1 MRYGLD
7 IGGTKIEIVVFDRD
21 FKVIDTARV
30 ATPSDNYPH
39 FIQTIC
45 QLVSQRD
52 RQYSCIGSVGIGLP
66 GVQETDTSKQISS
79 NIPCL
84 TGQYVARD
92 LEKELKRKVNIDN
105 DSRCFALCEALTGAG
120 QGNGR
125 VFAAVLGTGVGGGLV
140 LDGKLYRG
148 ASGIAGEWGH
158 MPISAHLVNQYGLF
172 VKQCN
177 CGLYGCLEH
186 YISGTGLSNLCQHF
200 LEEDLQAEQLL
211 QRITDKDAQALHV
224 YQVFIDILCSGFA
237 NLQLTYD
244 VDIIVLGG
252 GLSNIKRLY
261 ADLQQRLPHFLFKGI
276 QAVSIVPAQFGD
288 SSGVR
293 GAALLAN

>member
-7 IGGTKIEIVVFDRD
+7 IGGTKIEIVVFDQD
-21 FKVIDTARV
+21 FRVINTARID
-30 ATPSDNYPH
+30 TPSDNYLH
-39 FIQTIC
+39 FIQTVC
-45 QLVSQRD
+45 QLVRQRD

-66 GVQETDTSKQISS
+66 GVQETRSLKQISS

-84 TGQYVARD
+84 TGQHVAYD
-92 LEKELKRKVNIDN
+92 LAKELNRTVHIDN

-120 QGNGR
+120 KGNAR

-186 YISGTGLSNLCQHF
+186 YISGTGLSNLCQYF
-200 LEEDLQAEQLL
+200 LGEALQAEQFLK
-211 QRITDKDAQALHV
+211 RVADKDAQALHV
-224 YQVFIDILCSGFA
+224 YQVFIDILCTGFA

-261 ADLQQRLPHFLFKGI
+261 ADLQQRLPYFLFKGI
-276 QAVSIVPAQFGD
+276 QAVPIVQAQFGD

>member
-21 FKVIDTARV
+21 FRVINTVRV
-30 ATPSDNYPH
+30 ATPGDNYAH

-45 QLVSQRD
+45 QLVRQRD

-66 GVQETDTSKQISS
+66 GVQETYTSKQISS

-92 LEKELKRKVNIDN
+92 LAKELNRKVNIDN

-120 QGNGR
+120 QGKSR

-140 LDGKLYRG
+140 LDGKLYHG

-158 MPISAHLVNQYGLF
+158 MPISGHLVNQYGLF

-200 LEEDLQAEQLL
+200 LGEDLQTEQFL
-211 QRITDKDAQALHV
+211 QRVTDKDPQALYV
-224 YQVFIDILCSGFA
+224 YQVFIDILCTGFA
-237 NLQLTYD
+237 NLQLIYD

-252 GLSNIKRLY
+252 GLSNIKPLY
-261 ADLQQRLPHFLFKGI
+261 VDLQQRLPHFLFKGI
-276 QAVSIVPAQFGD
+276 QAVPIVPAKFGD

-293 GAALLAN
+293 GAALLPN

>member
-7 IGGTKIEIVVFDRD
+7 IGGTKIEMVVFDRD
-21 FKVIDTARV
+21 FRVINTARIDT
-30 ATPSDNYPH
+30 PKDNYSH

-45 QLVSQRD
+45 QLVRQRD

-66 GVQETDTSKQISS
+66 GVQETRSLKQISS
-79 NIPCL
+79 NIPYL
-84 TGQYVARD
+84 TGQHIASD
-92 LEKELKRKVNIDN
+92 LSKELNRKVHIDN
-105 DSRCFALCEALTGAG
+105 DSRCFALSEALIGAG
-120 QGNGR
+120 QGIPR

-158 MPISAHLVNQYGLF
+158 MPISGPLVNQYGLF

-186 YISGTGLSNLCQHF
+186 YISGTGLSNLCRHF
-200 LEEDLQAEQLL
+200 LGEELQAEQLL
-211 QRITDKDAQALHV
+211 KRLADKDAQALHV
-224 YQVFIDILCSGFA
+224 YQVFIDILCTGFA

-261 ADLQQRLPHFLFKGI
+261 GDLQQRLPSFLFKGI
-276 QAVSIVPAQFGD
+276 QAVPIVPAQFGD

-293 GAALLAN
+293 GAALLTN

>member
-7 IGGTKIEIVVFDRD
+7 IGGTKIEIAVFDRD
-21 FKVIDTARV
+21 FNVIDTTRIN
-30 ATPSDNYPH
+30 TPSANYQD
-39 FIQTIC
+39 FIRTVC
-45 QLVSQRD
+45 QLIRQRD
-52 RQYSCIGSVGIGLP
+52 RQYCCIGSVGIGLP
-66 GVQETDTSKQISS
+66 GVQESQTLKQISS
-79 NIPCL
+79 NVPCL
-84 TGQYVARD
+84 SGQHVAHD
-92 LEKELKRKVNIDN
+92 LAKELNRAVHIDN
-105 DSRCFALCEALTGAG
+105 DCRCFALCEARTGAG
-120 QGNGR
+120 QGIPR

-140 LDGKLYRG
+140 LDGRLYRG

-158 MPISAHLVNQYGLF
+158 MPISAHLVEQHGLF
-172 VKQCN
+172 VKQCS

-200 LEEDLQAEQLL
+200 LGTRLQAEQFLKL
-211 QRITDKDAQALHV
+211 VAEQDPQALHV
-224 YQVFIDILCSGFA
+224 YRVFIDILCSGFA

-261 ADLQQRLPHFLFKGI
+261 ADLQRRLPDFLFKGI
-276 QAVSIVPAQFGD
+276 RAVPIVPAQFGD

-293 GAALLAN
+293 GAALLGN